1 MVYWTRAKRMVSLL
15 QWGIQVSSEIDESR
29 GGKKGDE
36 RGTRMMDIHARMC
49 IWVLNDSSY
58 KVNLHKENFE
68 NLKCIIGQLAVLQN
82 VP

>member
-1 MVYWTRAKRMVSLL
+1 MVYWTRAKIMISLL

-36 RGTRMMDIHARMC
+36 RGTHMMDIHARVC

-58 KVNLHKENFE
+58 KVSLYKENC
-68 NLKCIIGQLAVLQN
+68 LKT
-82 VP
+82 